1 MLGTLIVMVTVPMY
15 MILLYLLVI
24 TLYDLGRAM
33 NYLLTYAYGYFL
45 SGVKIVYLTFS
56 S

>member
-1 MLGTLIVMVTVPMY
+1 MIGTLIVMVTVPMY

-33 NYLLTYAYGYFL
+33 NYLLTYLYE
-45 SGVKIVYLTFS
+45 SGIKIVYVNLFNF
-56 S
+56 